1 MYYQKLL
8 RLSKIPIVLD
18 DAIDIRDRTLSRMLQ
33 IWLTFGNNKKRFDV
47 DQPVF
52 INNFEIGI

>member
-1 MYYQKLL
+1 ML